1 MEVDRCG
8 RITLLE
14 FLSKTPTNTT
24 SGNLHIQSQ
33 GDQMTPPPTSPLSLP
48 LPIVRTYTFQLIH
61 FLSSFVTTTRRCKP
75 DLLLK

>member
-33 GDQMTPPPTSPLSLP
+33 RDQMTPPPTPSSLSPSPYCLYIYVSVNPLSPQLCNN
-48 LPIVRTYTFQLIH
+48 YTQ
-61 FLSSFVTTTRRCKP
+61 V
-75 DLLLK
+75 